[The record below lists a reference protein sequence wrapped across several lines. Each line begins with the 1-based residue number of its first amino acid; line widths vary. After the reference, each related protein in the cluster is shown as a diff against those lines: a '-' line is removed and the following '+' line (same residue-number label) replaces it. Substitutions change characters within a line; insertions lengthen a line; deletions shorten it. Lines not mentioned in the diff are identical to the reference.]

1 MRTAV
6 KKNARRQELLEQIYP
21 MIDQVGYEN
30 LTVRGICTSL
40 GISTGT
46 FYHYFPEKADL
57 LLAFFAGIDDFYQ
70 QEVLPRFGPD
80 EAANLDRFIHSYG
93 VYCQRVGAGGLPLFD
108 QRPRPRRQT
117 QLSFREPAHQPDSG
131 GAADPGRGQRPVHLP
146 LPAGAVRPHGDG
158 LGAGPRLRLGQ
169 AGRRI
174 RSDPRAG
181 RLRPAA
187 AHRPGLPALSC
198 IPFPVCKTPSA
209 FERAEGVFS
218 FYVSRSRCA
227 CKIRRSARRA
237 GRRPRGERPARG
249 G

>member
-21 MIDQVGYEN
+21 MIDQVGYES

-93 VYCQRVGAGGLPLFD
+93 VYCQRVGAGVCRCL
-108 QRPRPRRQT
+108 T
-117 QLSFREPAHQPDSG
+117 SAPAHDSKRNYLSESRPISQILEELMIR
-131 GAADPGRGQRPVHLP
+131 GAASGRFTCPFPPEQCARMVMIS
-146 LPAGAVRPHGDG
+146 VRGHGSDWAKRG
-158 LGAGPRLRLGQ
+158 GEYDL
-169 AGRRI
+169 I
-174 RSDPRAG
+174 RSLDDYALL
-181 RLRPAA
+181 LRIALGC
-187 AHRPGLPALSC
+187 RP
-198 IPFPVCKTPSA
+198 
-209 FERAEGVFS
+209 
-218 FYVSRSRCA
+218 
-227 CKIRRSARRA
+227 
-237 GRRPRGERPARG
+237 
-249 G
+249 